1 MHRLHLDFDR
11 LMTRT
16 GAASWSIL
24 ATPDKPTTPVVAAS
38 GWEPVV
44 GDLSPTISQIR
55 SLLDDGYRV
64 VVAADGEASANRLG
78 TLMAEHDV
86 VLDIRS
92 GPTREERLGPP
103 AR

>member
-1 MHRLHLDFDR
+1 
-11 LMTRT
+11 MTRT
-16 GAASWSIL
+16 RAASWSIL

-78 TLMAEHDV
+78 A
-86 VLDIRS
+86 
-92 GPTREERLGPP
+92 
-103 AR
+103 